1 MKEAT
6 EFRDSLR
13 SEAKDWE
20 KKFSVLQKERAKEV
34 EVTKRQLRERQELYL
49 GIDTYLLRLLVPQ
62 LTCTSV
68 PVHTTEN
75 LLRSGGSRGP
85 LTSTTSTLSLEYG
98 YDKVN

>member
-49 GIDTYLLRLLVPQ
+49 GIDTYLLRCRVPQ
-62 LTCTSV
+62 LYLFIQLATSSGQGG
-68 PVHTTEN
+68 PGA
-75 LLRSGGSRGP
+75 LLP
-85 LTSTTSTLSLEYG
+85 PQPQHCH
-98 YDKVN
+98 

>member
-13 SEAKDWE
+13 NEAKDWE

-49 GIDTYLLRLLVPQ
+49 GIDTYLLR
-62 LTCTSV
+62 
-68 PVHTTEN
+68 
-75 LLRSGGSRGP
+75 
-85 LTSTTSTLSLEYG
+85 
-98 YDKVN
+98 

>member
-1 MKEAT
+1 MKEAA

-49 GIDTYLLRLLVPQ
+49 GIDTYLLRCRVPQ
-62 LTCTSV
+62 LYLFIQLATSSGQGG
-68 PVHTTEN
+68 PEG
-75 LLRSGGSRGP
+75 LLP
-85 LTSTTSTLSLEYG
+85 PQPQHCH
-98 YDKVN
+98 

>member
-49 GIDTYLLRLLVPQ
+49 GIDTYLLR
-62 LTCTSV
+62 
-68 PVHTTEN
+68 
-75 LLRSGGSRGP
+75 
-85 LTSTTSTLSLEYG
+85 
-98 YDKVN
+98 